1 MSNTTCLTS
10 YSLFIDLA
18 LLQNKAIVIGLAIT
32 VFVFLVLLIF
42 GLINTYKL
50 KAENDRLAQ
59 INPLESEEE
68 DKSYK
73 DFTEGHL
80 Y

>member
-1 MSNTTCLTS
+1 MSNTTC
-10 YSLFIDLA
+10 FIGSTFIGLA
-18 LLQNKAIVIGLAIT
+18 LIQHQAIVIGLAIT
-32 VFVFLVLLIF
+32 VFVFLILLVL

-50 KAENDRLAQ
+50 KAENDKLAQ